1 MHTLWSNIYAKQIGC
16 FNLFKAYM
24 VSTPYILKAQ
34 DYNLLSLVSEITR
47 TLLQRHFTQ
56 WVHINMLSMWN
67 ELYTVKLRV
76 NVAMM
81 RVIFKVEKLGCL
93 REFIV
98 WFRQIE
104 FEP

>member
-56 WVHINMLSMWN
+56 WVHMKYAFNVKWA
-67 ELYTVKLRV
+67 LYRQVKSQC
-76 NVAMM
+76 AYDASY
-81 RVIFKVEKLGCL
+81 F
-93 REFIV
+93 
-98 WFRQIE
+98 
-104 FEP
+104 